1 MARVEEQFST
11 ISEIRVY
18 VPYYSIEDK
27 NSEVVDLEDS
37 TFKSSLSDKVVD
49 DVYRNNSFMPDK
61 FNQKFGKIDISEDD
75 ELELPEIS

>member
-1 MARVEEQFST
+1 M
-11 ISEIRVY
+11 
-18 VPYYSIEDK
+18 PYYSIEDK

-61 FNQKFGKIDISEDD
+61 LNQKFGKIDTSEDD